1 MLWKLK
7 PCLLD
12 TKKVSTTLT
21 HILYLIFIGLVT
33 IRTKALLTPIT
44 SFISEY
50 LSLYPLPTKNG
61 KTMDQNNI
69 TKNMEKTTA
78 RFERLSKEM
87 VDYLE
92 NATKG
97 LRDSDRYMMEKEVSD
112 ELGRLLGELDNQ
124 CIDYIRAAQRFLND
138 VKWMKIKARCQIVK
152 AKSEIDKKI
161 ARNIQHDAA

>member
-1 MLWKLK
+1 
-7 PCLLD
+7 
-12 TKKVSTTLT
+12 
-21 HILYLIFIGLVT
+21 
-33 IRTKALLTPIT
+33 
-44 SFISEY
+44 
-50 LSLYPLPTKNG
+50 
-61 KTMDQNNI
+61 MDQNNI